1 MLGVPAAGS
10 VFRNDVTVPPPAVV
24 GLQVTQTLTGQAVHG
39 HVTGPAETPG
49 LLGPPV
55 HHTTGKPVARQ
66 ELAGVGLISCGG
78 EGRERTLVFRE
89 CVCAPVL
96 SPGAAEECL
105 ILMRSSAAGLH

>member
-10 VFRNDVTVPPPAVV
+10 VLGNDVTVPPPAVV

-39 HVTGPAETPG
+39 HITGPAETPG

-78 EGRERTLVFRE
+78 GGEGADISIPGV
-89 CVCAPVL
+89 CVRACAV
-96 SPGAAEECL
+96 S
-105 ILMRSSAAGLH
+105 RSC

>member
-1 MLGVPAAGS
+1 MLGVPAAGA
-10 VFRNDVTVPPPAVV
+10 VFRNDVTVPPLAVV

-39 HVTGPAETPG
+39 HITGPAETPG

-55 HHTTGKPVARQ
+55 HHTTGKSVTRQ
-66 ELAGVGLISCGG
+66 ELAGVSLISCGG
-78 EGRERTLVFRE
+78 GEEQTLVFWE